1 MYRHIYMYRHIC
13 MYMYTLFF
21 LNFLAISS
29 RLELGALIC
38 YNMATTMGSQGCS
51 AHNVPAASVFNDAAP
66 EKVDTDQWCG
76 AIASFGGTYAT
87 IVAKHVCGFAIWE
100 TEASLYERLPRR
112 YFVES
117 RTLLG
122 VVPREP
128 PVTGVRSTAIR
139 GPLGN
144 RQ

>member
-1 MYRHIYMYRHIC
+1 MHVYVYIVFFC
-13 MYMYTLFF
+13 F
-21 LNFLAISS
+21 LNSLAISS

-51 AHNVPAASVFNDAAP
+51 AHDVPAASVFNDAAP

-128 PVTGVRSTAIR
+128 PVTGVRSTAIS